1 MLNKYKQKI
10 DNYLTRTVSVVWS
23 SIVIEIK
30 YGFSTELIST
40 GSFLQPTKIDI
51 ESKKSNFF
59 MVFSFNDISS
69 VYVVDRDC
77 DNITYS
83 DVFR

>member
-1 MLNKYKQKI
+1 MLNKYKQKR
-10 DNYLTRTVSVVWS
+10 DNYLTRTVSLVWS
-23 SIVIEIK
+23 SIVIEIR

-59 MVFSFNDISS
+59 MVFLFNDISS
-69 VYVVDRDC
+69 VYVVDRYGD
-77 DNITYS
+77 DITDS